1 MHVTVRANTGIPKQ
15 IPGAADCVTS
25 FQEDEIAIRAIPL
38 EPHRGAN
45 TGEART
51 NNDDVER
58 LCVHLLHWGDINR
71 RIHTLFLTRPCRQ
84 LCNISS

>member
-1 MHVTVRANTGIPKQ
+1 MHVTVRANAGIPEQ
-15 IPGAADCVTS
+15 VPGATDRVASLQQDKV
-25 FQEDEIAIRAIPL
+25 AIRAITL

-45 TGEART
+45 AGEARA